1 MSTVGDV
8 ALVTI
13 TDQMAGGVW
22 AVTHVTI
29 TGQGIVTD
37 AYAPGP
43 PGPTGPAGPTG
54 PVGLVRVNHGTD
66 PAVAR
71 PSSPVVLWVGSADP
85 LNANEET
92 DLIVRTT

>member
-13 TDQMAGGVW
+13 TDRMAGGVW

-29 TGQGIVTD
+29 TGQGVVTD

-43 PGPTGPAGPTG
+43 PGPTGAPGPNGPA
-54 PVGLVRVNHGTD
+54 GLVRVNHGAD
-66 PAVAR
+66 ASVAR
-71 PSSPVVLWVGSADP
+71 PGSPVVLWVGSADP
-85 LNANEET
+85 VNANEET
-92 DLIVRTT
+92 DLIVRIT